1 MEKIKCPSDI
11 LYEKEWRASYGNY
24 CNAIFLSNVM
34 NDHESMRKLFHSD
47 GDTHSMSP
55 LVGIF
60 YDYYKDHDKEKMLDR
75 VEKATTDNRGISYFG
90 QPFSVDEQDGKRVLW
105 DWSCQ
110 HTFCVANKE
119 SPWADLKNY
128 EKRATVNI
136 TDEFNSG
143 KSVYYD
149 DKSVA
154 EVLKDTAEKTTFL
167 EKKIEEP
174 TKNEQLD
181 LLVRNLVQHRDEKLH
196 IPTYA
201 KALRLINDDLT
212 QAFDG
217 KTEPLKADAYVPVI
231 IMLDEMSVDVFNQI
245 DYKQQRTFHKSD
257 LGQEM
262 LKFSYLTSQNMREK
276 DRPYNGFSADAMNAW
291 LSDIKNTDLWQV
303 AQRKITEA
311 IVERWAHRVK
321 VGSLLNNR
329 MMELA
334 TIKPKPKE
342 AMYADYW
349 QEDMKRSIYMNLYNK
364 KTLSRRT

>member
-11 LYEKEWRASYGNY
+11 LYEKEWRAAYGNR
-24 CNAIFLSNVM
+24 CNAIFLSNMM
-34 NDHESMRKLFHSD
+34 NDSESMRKLFHSH
-47 GDTHSMSP
+47 GDTHSMTP

-60 YDYYKDHDKEKMLDR
+60 YDYYKDHDKERMLTR
-75 VEKATTDNRGISYFG
+75 VKEATTDSDGYHYFD
-90 QPFSVDEQDGKRVLW
+90 QPFSVYENKEKRVLW
-105 DWSCQ
+105 DWSCL
-110 HTFCVANKE
+110 HSFYSSNDE

-136 TDEFNSG
+136 TDEFSSRQ
-143 KSVYYD
+143 SVYYD
-149 DKSVA
+149 NKSVA
-154 EVLKDTAEKTTFL
+154 EVLKDTVEKTTFL
-167 EKKIEEP
+167 EKQIEEH
-174 TKNEQLD
+174 TNNEQLD
-181 LLVRNLVQHRDEKLH
+181 LLVHNLYNHRNEKLH

-201 KALRLINDDLT
+201 KALNLINNDLT
-212 QAFDG
+212 MAFEG
-217 KTEPLKADAYVPVI
+217 QTEPLEADAYVPII
-231 IMLDEMSVDVFNQI
+231 IMLDEMSAEVFKKM

-257 LGQEM
+257 LGQAM
-262 LKFSYLTSQNMREK
+262 LKFSYLTTQNMREK
-276 DRPYNGFSADAMNAW
+276 DSRYNGFSSDTMNAW

-311 IVERWAHRVK
+311 IVERWSHRVK

-349 QEDMKRSIYMNLYNK
+349 YEDKNRSMYMNLYIKPQNN
-364 KTLSRRT
+364 R

>member
-1 MEKIKCPSDI
+1 MEELKCPADI
-11 LYEKEWRASYGNY
+11 LYEKEWRSAYGNR
-24 CNAIFLSNVM
+24 CNAIFLSDVM
-34 NDHESMRKLFHSD
+34 NDHESMRKLFHSN

-75 VEKATTDNRGISYFG
+75 VKEATTDSSGHHYFG
-90 QPFSVDEQDGKRVLW
+90 MPFSVEEYKGKHLLK
-105 DWSCQ
+105 DWSCL
-110 HTFCVANKE
+110 HSFYSGNDE

-128 EKRATVNI
+128 EERATVNI
-136 TDEFNSG
+136 TDEFSSG
-143 KSVYYD
+143 QSVYHD
-149 DKSVA
+149 NKSVA
-154 EVLKDTAEKTTFL
+154 EVLRDAAEKTTFL
-167 EKKIEEP
+167 EKQIEEP

-181 LLVRNLVQHRDEKLH
+181 LLVKNLQNNRDEKLH
-196 IPTYA
+196 LPTYA

-212 QAFDG
+212 SAFEG
-217 KTEPLKADAYVPVI
+217 RTEPLEADAYVPVI
-231 IMLDEMSVDVFNQI
+231 IMLDEMSAEVFNQI

-262 LKFSYLTSQNMREK
+262 LRFSYLTTQNMFRK
-276 DRPYNGFSADAMNAW
+276 GNSYNGFSSNAMNAW

-349 QEDMKRSIYMNLYNK
+349 QEDKNRSMYMNLYVKPQNI
-364 KTLSRRT
+364 R

>member
-11 LYEKEWRASYGNY
+11 LYEKEWRSAYGNR
-24 CNAIFLSNVM
+24 CNAIFLSDVM
-34 NDHESMRKLFHSD
+34 NDHGSMRKLFHSN

-55 LVGIF
+55 LVEIF

-75 VEKATTDNRGISYFG
+75 VKEVTTGMDGYSAPD
-90 QPFSVDEQDGKRVLW
+90 QPFWIDEYKEERVLK
-105 DWSCQ
+105 DWSCL
-110 HTFCVANKE
+110 HPFYGSNKE

-128 EKRATVNI
+128 EQRATLKA
-136 TDEFNSG
+136 TDEFSSR
-143 KSVYYD
+143 KSVYYHN
-149 DKSVA
+149 KSVA
-154 EVLKDTAEKTTFL
+154 EVLKDTVEKTTFL

-174 TKNEQLD
+174 TNNKPLD
-181 LLVRNLVQHRDEKLH
+181 LLVQNLQNNRDEKLH

-212 QAFDG
+212 SAFDG
-217 KTEPLKADAYVPVI
+217 KTEPLNADAYVPVI
-231 IMLDEMSVDVFNQI
+231 IMLDEMSTEVFNQI

-262 LKFSYLTSQNMREK
+262 LRFSYLTTQNMFK
-276 DRPYNGFSADAMNAW
+276 KGNSYNGFSADAMNAW

-349 QEDMKRSIYMNLYNK
+349 QEDMKRSTYMNLYVKPQNI
-364 KTLSRRT
+364 R

>member
-11 LYEKEWRASYGNY
+11 LYEKEWRAAYGNR
-24 CNAIFLSNVM
+24 CNAIFLSNLM
-34 NDHESMRKLFHSD
+34 HDGESMRKLFHNE
-47 GDTHSMSP
+47 GGTHSLP
-55 LVGIF
+55 VEVQIF
-60 YDYYKDHDKEKMLDR
+60 YEYYKDHDKEKMLNR
-75 VEKATTDNRGISYFG
+75 IEEVTTDNNGYVDFYLH
-90 QPFSVDEQDGKRVLW
+90 PFHIDGYLKNKTLQDNRSSLCAFYGGT
-105 DWSCQ
+105 
-110 HTFCVANKE
+110 HE
-119 SPWADLKNY
+119 SSWADLSNY
-128 EKRATVNI
+128 EKRATMRV
-136 TDEFNSG
+136 TDEFSSG
-143 KSVYYD
+143 QSVYYD
-149 DKSVA
+149 NKSVA
-154 EVLKDTAEKTTFL
+154 EVLKDTVEKTTFL

-181 LLVRNLVQHRDEKLH
+181 LLVRNLIQNRDEKLH

-201 KALRLINDDLT
+201 KALKLINNDLT
-212 QAFDG
+212 SAFEQ
-217 KTEPLKADAYVPVI
+217 KTEPLEADAYVPVI
-231 IMLDEMSVDVFNQI
+231 IMLDEMSANIFNQI

-262 LKFSYLTSQNMREK
+262 LKFSYLTTQNMFK
-276 DRPYNGFSADAMNAW
+276 KGNSYNGFSADAMNAW

-311 IVERWAHRVK
+311 IVERWAHRVE

-349 QEDMKRSIYMNLYNK
+349 QEDMKRSGYMNLYVKPQNI
-364 KTLSRRT
+364 R

>member
-11 LYEKEWRASYGNY
+11 LYEKEWRSAYGNR
-24 CNAIFLSNVM
+24 CNAIFLSDVM
-34 NDHESMRKLFHSD
+34 NDHESMRKLFHSN
-47 GDTHSMSP
+47 GNTHSMSP

-75 VEKATTDNRGISYFG
+75 VKEVTTGRDGYQAFG
-90 QPFSVDEQDGKRVLW
+90 QPFSVEEYEGKRVLS
-105 DWSCQ
+105 DWSCL
-110 HTFCVANKE
+110 HSFYGGNNA
-119 SPWADLKNY
+119 SPWDDLKNY
-128 EKRATVNI
+128 EQRATMKV
-136 TDEFNSG
+136 TDEFSSRQ
-143 KSVYYD
+143 SVYYD
-149 DKSVA
+149 NKSVA
-154 EVLKDTAEKTTFL
+154 EVLKDTVEKTTFL
-167 EKKIEEP
+167 EKQIEELTNNKP
-174 TKNEQLD
+174 LD
-181 LLVRNLVQHRDEKLH
+181 LLVQNLQNNRDEKLH

-212 QAFDG
+212 SAFDG
-217 KTEPLKADAYVPVI
+217 KTEPLNADAYVPVI
-231 IMLDEMSVDVFNQI
+231 IMLDEMSTEVFNQI

-262 LKFSYLTSQNMREK
+262 LRFSYLTTQNMFK
-276 DRPYNGFSADAMNAW
+276 KGNSYNGFSADAMNAW

-311 IVERWAHRVK
+311 IVERWAHRVE

-349 QEDMKRSIYMNLYNK
+349 QEDMKRSTYMNLYVKPQNI
-364 KTLSRRT
+364 R

>member
-11 LYEKEWRASYGNY
+11 LYEKEWRSAYGNR
-24 CNAIFLSNVM
+24 CNAIFLSDVM
-34 NDHESMRKLFHSD
+34 NDHESMRKLFHSN

-75 VEKATTDNRGISYFG
+75 VKEATTDSSGHHYFG
-90 QPFSVDEQDGKRVLW
+90 MPFSVEEYKGKRLLK
-105 DWSCQ
+105 DWSCL
-110 HTFCVANKE
+110 HSFYSGNDE

-128 EKRATVNI
+128 EERATVNI
-136 TDEFNSG
+136 TDEFS
-143 KSVYYD
+143 SRQSIYYHN
-149 DKSVA
+149 KSVA
-154 EVLKDTAEKTTFL
+154 EVLKDTVEKTTFL
-167 EKKIEEP
+167 EKQIEEP
-174 TKNEQLD
+174 TNNKPLD
-181 LLVRNLVQHRDEKLH
+181 LLLQNLQNNRDEKLH

-217 KTEPLKADAYVPVI
+217 KTEPLNADAYVPVI
-231 IMLDEMSVDVFNQI
+231 IMLDEMSADVFNQI

-262 LKFSYLTSQNMREK
+262 LRFSYLTTQNMFK
-276 DRPYNGFSADAMNAW
+276 KGNSYNGFSADAMNAW

-349 QEDMKRSIYMNLYNK
+349 QEDMKRSTYMNLYVKPQNI
-364 KTLSRRT
+364 R